1 MRNIKVRLTK
11 VKDKEKILKVEKEKS
26 ITSKG
31 VLNFAAAYVMATM
44 EIMVQLNNMFK
55 VLKHN
60 DNNPE
65 FYHHSL
71 FFFFFSFLFLNIV

>member
-31 VLNFAAAYVMATM
+31 VLNFTAAYVMATM
-44 EIMVQLNNMFK
+44 EIMIQLNNMFK
-55 VLKHN
+55 VQKHT
-60 DNNPE
+60 DNNPD
-65 FYHHSL
+65 FYHHSFFL
-71 FFFFFSFLFLNIV
+71 FFLFLNIV